1 MRQLIALAG
10 APKVEGIAAQRAD
23 KESST
28 PGDTWVFTL
37 VTDPDDPHTP
47 AHMLQTRLEL
57 L

>member
-1 MRQLIALAG
+1 M
-10 APKVEGIAAQRAD
+10 EGIAAQRAD

-47 AHMLQTRLEL
+47 AQMLQTRMALNGD
-57 L
+57 